1 MTIFI
6 RNLNMTDSF
15 VQWLDFAIENQYGLE
30 KEHEGLEFP
39 QWNKGYLE
47 SLLDVKEE
55 IFRLPLENDS
65 EENRVLIK
73 FGELTQRCIKM
84 SLLLGRANG
93 FILEINKDDKLD
105 PSIERRVNEFLTNFE
120 KDIKELYYKEVS

>member
-1 MTIFI
+1 M
-6 RNLNMTDSF
+6 NQELLK
-15 VQWLDFAIENQYGLE
+15 WLDFALENQYGLE
-30 KEHEGLEFP
+30 KEHAGLELP

-47 SLLDVKEE
+47 ALMDVKEE
-55 IFRLPLENDS
+55 IFRLPLGNDL
-65 EENRVLIK
+65 EENSVLIK
-73 FGELTQRCIKM
+73 LGELTQRCIKM

>member
-1 MTIFI
+1 M
-6 RNLNMTDSF
+6 NQELLK
-15 VQWLDFAIENQYGLE
+15 WLDFALENQYGLE
-30 KEHEGLEFP
+30 KEHAGLELP

-47 SLLDVKEE
+47 ALMDVKEE
-55 IFRLPLENDS
+55 IFRLPLGNDL
-65 EENRVLIK
+65 EENSVLIK
-73 FGELTQRCIKM
+73 LGELTQRCIKM

-93 FILEINKDDKLD
+93 FILEINRDNKLD